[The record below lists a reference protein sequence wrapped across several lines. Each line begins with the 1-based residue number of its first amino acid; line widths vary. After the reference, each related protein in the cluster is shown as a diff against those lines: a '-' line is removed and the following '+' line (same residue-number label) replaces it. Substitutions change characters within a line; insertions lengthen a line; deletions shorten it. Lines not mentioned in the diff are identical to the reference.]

1 MVKVVMDSTC
11 GMTVEEF
18 EQAGIT
24 MVPLYIREGEHLY
37 RDGIEI
43 KPADFYRREREGVLF
58 ESEQTNP
65 DDLVRTFKPILDA
78 GDENLSV

>member
-43 KPADFYRREREGVLF
+43 NPRTSIAGSARASSSKVSRRIPMTSSGRSSRSWTLA
-58 ESEQTNP
+58 T
-65 DDLVRTFKPILDA
+65 K
-78 GDENLSV
+78 LSV